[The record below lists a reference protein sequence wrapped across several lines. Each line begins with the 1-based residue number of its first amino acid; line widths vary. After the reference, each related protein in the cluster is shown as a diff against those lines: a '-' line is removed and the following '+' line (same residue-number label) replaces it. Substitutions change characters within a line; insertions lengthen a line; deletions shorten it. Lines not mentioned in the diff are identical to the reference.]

1 MNQFVKGVDLST
13 LVELEKCGA
22 KYYDNGKEEDVLSIL
37 KRYDFDSV
45 RIRVWNDPYSEDGES
60 YGAGVNDT
68 ETSIE
73 IGKKVTEAG
82 YGVLLNLH
90 YSDFWA
96 DPGKQ
101 IKPKAWKDYG
111 IEELEKAIYDFT
123 VDTVKAFLDAGVNI
137 TMIQVGNELSNGLC
151 WPEGKVPEYDNIAR
165 MVSSGIRACRAVDAS
180 IPLMIHLDNGG
191 NNALYRE
198 WFDNYTK
205 RGEDFEYIG
214 LSYYPFWHGTLD
226 MLENNMN
233 DIAVRYGKDLIVAEV
248 SMGYTMED
256 YASYE
261 KLAPKERI
269 GYATRPALVEKI
281 EYPMTREGQSDFMAD
296 FLNRVANVA
305 DNKGKGFF
313 YWEPAWIPVPGSGW
327 ATPASLKYM
336 NSPGPCGNEW
346 ANQAL
351 FDYDGNALPALEI
364 IRDFKK

>member
-1 MNQFVKGVDLST
+1 MNTFVKGVDLST

-22 KYYDNGKEEDVLSIL
+22 KYYNKGKEGDILSIL
-37 KRYDFDSV
+37 KEYDFDTV
-45 RIRVWNDPYSEDGES
+45 RIRVWNDPYAEDGTP
-60 YGAGVNDT
+60 YGAGTNDL
-68 ETSIE
+68 ETSLE
-73 IGKKVTEAG
+73 IGKKVTAAG

-101 IKPKAWKDYG
+101 IKPKAWKNYG
-111 IEELEKAIYDFT
+111 IDELEKAIYDFT
-123 VDTVKAFLDAGVNI
+123 LDTVKAFLDAGVNI

-151 WPEGKVPEYDNIAR
+151 WPEGKVPEY
-165 MVSSGIRACRAVDAS
+165 SGIRACRAVDSS

-256 YASYE
+256 YAAYE
-261 KLAPKERI
+261 KLSPEERK

-281 EYPMTREGQSDFMAD
+281 EYPMTKEGQSDFMAD
-296 FLNRVANVA
+296 FLNRVAHVT

-327 ATPASLKYM
+327 ATPVSLEYM
-336 NSPGPCGNEW
+336 NDPGPCGNEW

-351 FDYDGNALPALEI
+351 FDYDGNALPSLEI